1 MSVALFFGELW
12 EGIQLVLGRSVDIL
26 EQPFLGTDML
36 WILLPLLAT
45 LFLIELYFGRYRKE
59 TLGWTS
65 AVGNSLVLFFVAVN
79 LFSYLYRSNLLISV
93 SLIDPNMISIAVIKS
108 IITFFILLE
117 SILLIVLNFFHLM
130 PKNLAFGISSAL
142 MINFIGVIAIIHVYS
157 ETLPFDIIA
166 LLASLVI
173 FIGLAVVFKGLQLM
187 MPKASEEEK
196 KAEAE
201 DDEE

>member
-1 MSVALFFGELW
+1 MSIALFFGELW
-12 EGIQLVLGRSVDIL
+12 GGFQLVLERSADIL
-26 EQPFLGTDML
+26 EQPFLSTDML

-59 TLGWTS
+59 SLGWNS

-79 LFSYLYRSNLLISV
+79 LFSYLYRNQLLITV
-93 SLIDPNMISIAVIKS
+93 SLIPQGMFLTALAKS
-108 IITFFILLE
+108 LITFFIILE
-117 SILLIVLNFFHLM
+117 SILLLVLNFFHLM
-130 PKNLAFGISSAL
+130 PRNMAFGVSSVL

-173 FIGLAVVFKGLQLM
+173 FIALAVAFKGLQLM

-196 KAEAE
+196 KVE
-201 DDEE
+201 DEEE

>member
-1 MSVALFFGELW
+1 MSIATFFGELF
-12 EGIQLVLGRSVDIL
+12 EGIQLVLERSVNIL
-26 EQPFLGTDML
+26 EQPFLSTDML

-45 LFLIELYFGRYRKE
+45 LFLIELYFGRYRRE
-59 TLGWTS
+59 TLGWNS

-130 PKNLAFGISSAL
+130 PRNLAFGISSAL

-157 ETLPFDIIA
+157 DTLPFDIIA
-166 LLASLVI
+166 VLASLVI
-173 FIGLAVVFKGLQLM
+173 FIALTVAFKGLQLM
-187 MPKASEEEK
+187 MPKASKEEIADEEDEEE
-196 KAEAE
+196 
-201 DDEE
+201 